1 MRYLADMLTEVSA
14 GPYTIR
20 GISVGG
26 VYTSLQVP
34 ELGVVLDAGVPIRSF
49 ASTDHLFLS
58 HGHADHSSAL
68 GSLLGI
74 RSLVGKGPPRVYMPA
89 EIEAPLREALA
100 VQGRLYRA
108 ALDIHAVPMRP
119 GDCLPLGHGLW
130 VRAWRTHHS
139 VPSLCYQF
147 LRRVTKLKPEY
158 LHLPPQEVA
167 RRRKAGEP
175 LFDET
180 ERLELAYA
188 TDTLSHVLESAPS
201 LLDSRVLILECT
213 FLGAERTVRDAQE
226 RLHLHL
232 DEVFARAELFRN
244 EALVLMHFSQAYSP
258 EQVHAAVQ
266 AGAPEVLRDRLRV
279 FAPPSGRWFG

>member
-1 MRYLADMLTEVSA
+1 MLTEVSA

-49 ASTDHLFLS
+49 AGSDFIFLS
-58 HGHADHSSAL
+58 HGHADHSSGL

-74 RSLVGKGPPRVYMPA
+74 RCLIGKGPPKVFMPA

-108 ALDIHAVPMRP
+108 ALDIQAVPMRP
-119 GDCLPLGHGLW
+119 GDTHPLGHGLW
-130 VRAWRTHHS
+130 VRAWRTHHA

-147 LRRVTKLKPEY
+147 FRRVSKLKPEFRS
-158 LHLPPQEVA
+158 LPPEEVA
-167 RRRKAGEP
+167 RGRKAGEP

-201 LLDSRVLILECT
+201 LLESRVLILECT
-213 FLGAERTVRDAQE
+213 FLGDKRTVSDAQE

-232 DEVFARAELFRN
+232 DEVFARAERFQN
-244 EALVLMHFSQAYSP
+244 EALVLMHFSQAYNP
-258 EQVHAAVQ
+258 EEVHAVIQ
-266 AGAPEVLRDRLRV
+266 AHAPASLREKLRV
-279 FAPPSGRWFG
+279 FAPTSGRWFG